1 MGKSLII
8 QGGNFY
14 ENAIER
20 GNEPVPYTLQQGFA
34 TASPAHNPPA
44 LNIGNLPNRVIT
56 SQLFGSYKVKTNSGY
71 VIRAIV
77 TYETPITI
85 PSPTPTVSG
94 FYATTNPALVSN
106 VQGLTEY
113 TLNNSGAYSIITFCK
128 TDATQNLLPTENIVD
143 SIIRP

>member
-20 GNEPVPYTLQQGFA
+20 GNEPVPYTLQQGYA
-34 TASPAHNPPA
+34 TAAPASVPPVVG
-44 LNIGNLPNRVIT
+44 IGNLSNRVIT
-56 SQLFGSYKVKTNSGY
+56 NQLYGSYKVKTKPGY
-71 VIRAIV
+71 AIRAIV

-85 PSPTPTVSG
+85 PSPTPTTVV
-94 FYATTNPALVSN
+94 YLETTNPVLISD
-106 VQGLTEY
+106 VQGSTEY